1 MHAMRRGD
9 TTGSRKRGVTA
20 AALIALIADVAVV
33 VLPIYD
39 GGDKFLWAGR
49 QFRSVAAILITEL
62 ASALAVLIGIMLL
75 ARYRS
80 ALAAGVFTATALWA
94 ATPVVATLVA
104 GPVSFDRYQTLLT
117 LGLPALEA
125 IALAIAAS
133 IAVRRW

>member
-9 TTGSRKRGVTA
+9 TTGSRKRGVVA
-20 AALIALIADVAVV
+20 AALTAFIADVAVV
-33 VLPIYD
+33 VLPIYG
-39 GGDKFLWAGR
+39 GGDQFLWAGR
-49 QFRSVAAILITEL
+49 PFRSVAAALVTQL

-94 ATPVVATLVA
+94 ATPVIATLVA
-104 GPVSFDRYQTLLT
+104 GSVSFDRYQTLLA